1 MLPRFIRD
9 FSRRA
14 DRNRETTSPVVMKRA
29 QRFANLLR
37 ARSRLHAAQT
47 PRHN

>member
-1 MLPRFIRD
+1 MLPKFIRD
-9 FSRRA
+9 FYRRA
-14 DRNRETTSPVVMKRA
+14 DRNREKMSPVVMKPA
-29 QRFANLLR
+29 QRFANLLQ